1 MGADAS
7 RILAGLA
14 AAVDG
19 LPDLDVHTL
28 IRDGR
33 LAILRDVETVMRR
46 IPAATHGL
54 VNELAAGHITA
65 HAGCGGAGADLRAD
79 R

>member
-1 MGADAS
+1 MAEQNSNMSSIMGADAS

-28 IRDGR
+28 IRDER

-46 IPAATHGL
+46 IPAGNPWT
-54 VNELAAGHITA
+54 
-65 HAGCGGAGADLRAD
+65 RQ
-79 R
+79 

>member
-28 IRDGR
+28 IRDER

-46 IPAATHGL
+46 IPAGNPWT
-54 VNELAAGHITA
+54 
-65 HAGCGGAGADLRAD
+65 RQ
-79 R
+79 